1 MYHYFVINRVLNT
14 IHFRLHIYK
23 DTYKHKGQRKS
34 LVEGIR
40 AKGIKNQT
48 VLDAMMEVPRHF
60 FLPHDFEAHAYED
73 KAFPIGEGQT
83 ISQPYTVA
91 YQTELLGVKPDE
103 KVLEI
108 GTGSGYQCAILL
120 LCGAR
125 VYSIERHGRLSEQ
138 AARTLRH
145 IEHAGELNLF
155 VGDGT
160 KGLPEYAPF
169 KRILVTAGAPSVPKA
184 LVNQLEIG
192 GILVIPVGKA
202 AESQKMVRITKL
214 DKDEI
219 KTEVFD
225 DFNFVPL
232 VGENGWK
239 I

>member
-1 MYHYFVINRVLNT
+1 MHTYR
-14 IHFRLHIYK
+14 
-23 DTYKHKGQRKS
+23 DTYRHKGQRKS
-34 LVEGIR
+34 LVEGIK
-40 AKGIKNQT
+40 AKGIKDQR
-48 VLDAMMEVPRHF
+48 VLDAISEIPRHF
-60 FLPHDFEAHAYED
+60 FLPPDFDAHAYDD

-108 GTGSGYQCAILL
+108 GTGSGYQCAVLL

-125 VYSIERHGRLSEQ
+125 VYSIERHRRLSET
-138 AARTLRH
+138 AARTLSF
-145 IEHAGELNLF
+145 IEHAGELKLF

-160 KGLPEYAPF
+160 RGLPEYAPF

-192 GILVIPVGKA
+192 GTLVIPVGKE
-202 AESQKMVRITKL
+202 AEAQKMVRITKL

-219 KTEVFD
+219 KTEVFA

-232 VGENGWK
+232 VGEHGWK
-239 I
+239 A